1 MGQAQSTPL
10 SLLLANFGDVKS
22 RGHNFSLDIWRRKL
36 ITFCRSEWPTFGVG
50 WPTEGTF
57 CLPIILKVKS
67 RVFLPGKEGHP
78 DQIPYILVWQD
89 LVENPPPWMTP
100 FLSSGS
106 YKILAARPTK
116 PPKPQTR
123 TAPILSDSQDLLLL
137 DPPPYQSPPVAPQP
151 VPLPAPGS
159 APLPLVEPPAA
170 PPGGPPRPEPEDR
183 EAEALPVPLPNEN
196 NSQGPAGRTR
206 GRTQRDPGFRHPDS
220 TRALPLREIG
230 PPDETGNP
238 RLQYWPFS
246 TSDLYNWKT
255 QNARFSDNPKDLI
268 ALLDSVMFTHQPTW
282 DDCQQLLRILFTTEE
297 RERIQLEA
305 RKLVPGDDG
314 QPTAN
319 PDLINAAFP
328 LTRPPQDD
336 WDYNTGEGRGR
347 LLIYRQTLMAGLR
360 AAARKPTNL
369 AKVYSIMQGKTET
382 PSSYLE
388 RLMEAFRQYT
398 PMDPE
403 APENQAAIVMSF
415 VNQAAPDIKKKL
427 QKLEDLEG
435 KQIQDLLRIA
445 QRVFNNRDA
454 PEDKQLKATEKMTK
468 VLAAIVQKDQEGPP
482 ATRPSRRPL
491 DRDQCAYCKEKGHWA
506 RECPKK
512 RQPRPNQG
520 QWQPNATPVLFT
532 HDTK

>member
-22 RGHNFSLDIWRRKL
+22 RGHNFSLDIRRRKL

-50 WPTEGTF
+50 WPTE
-57 CLPIILKVKS
+57 
-67 RVFLPGKEGHP
+67 
-78 DQIPYILVWQD
+78 
-89 LVENPPPWMTP
+89 
-100 FLSSGS
+100 
-106 YKILAARPTK
+106 
-116 PPKPQTR
+116 
-123 TAPILSDSQDLLLL
+123 
-137 DPPPYQSPPVAPQP
+137 
-151 VPLPAPGS
+151 
-159 APLPLVEPPAA
+159 EPPAA

-220 TRALPLREIG
+220 TIALPLREIG

-305 RKLVPGDDG
+305 RKLVPGDNG

-328 LTRPPQDD
+328 LTRPPQDE
-336 WDYNTGEGRGR
+336 WDYNTGEALQR
-347 LLIYRQTLMAGLR
+347 TH
-360 AAARKPTNL
+360 
-369 AKVYSIMQGKTET
+369 ET
-382 PSSYLE
+382 IWP
-388 RLMEAFRQYT
+388 
-398 PMDPE
+398 
-403 APENQAAIVMSF
+403 
-415 VNQAAPDIKKKL
+415 KL
-427 QKLEDLEG
+427 KELY
-435 KQIQDLLRIA
+435 
-445 QRVFNNRDA
+445 
-454 PEDKQLKATEKMTK
+454 AT
-468 VLAAIVQKDQEGPP
+468 GPP
-482 ATRPSRRPL
+482 PTPHQLRPGDWVLVKRHRQETLEPRWKGPYQIILTTPTAIKVDSIAAWIHYTHVKPVDPFSDLIKSTKADVTWTVDRSKNNPLKLTLRRSLPHDDQGTADSPNDSPNPQPSGHEGRIRPSP
-491 DRDQCAYCKEKGHWA
+491 Q
-506 RECPKK
+506 
-512 RQPRPNQG
+512 
-520 QWQPNATPVLFT
+520 
-532 HDTK
+532 